1 MHAEKY
7 GSDFKNEIMSTA
19 GTQINLEVISLGKV
33 S

>member
-1 MHAEKY
+1 MQRNMVLTL
-7 GSDFKNEIMSTA
+7 KNEIMPTA